1 MIGLIFGFVKSNFKW
16 LLPLLLLVAVA
27 FFVNRAIGN
36 MKEAAYNEGYAKK
49 TEEVNK
55 AIAEENKRNREFEQK
70 LELAITNYG
79 EKVVEQAYI
88 RNKKETVFTNKIQ
101 TIVTEKPIYTECKVD
116 QEVTD
121 ARNEIR
127 RLGPE
132 VQK

>member
-16 LLPLLLLVAVA
+16 LLPLFLLIAVA

-79 EKVVEQAYI
+79 EKVVEQASI

-132 VQK
+132 V

>member
-1 MIGLIFGFVKSNFKW
+1 MIGLAFGFIKSNFKW
-16 LLPLLLLVAVA
+16 LLPLLLLVAVV

-79 EKVVEQAYI
+79 EKVVEQASI

>member
-1 MIGLIFGFVKSNFKW
+1 MIGLAFGFIKSNFKW
-16 LLPLLLLVAVA
+16 LLPLLLLAAVA

-79 EKVVEQAYI
+79 EKVVEQASI

>member
-1 MIGLIFGFVKSNFKW
+1 MIGLAFGFIKSNFKW
-16 LLPLLLLVAVA
+16 LLPLLLLAAVA

-79 EKVVEQAYI
+79 EKVVEQTSI